1 LRRELE
7 LLWEFHGRRL
17 KVGTPPERLADRLA
31 FTQRPPLR
39 LAYCSSCQLVWRN
52 PAEAEAELR
61 AGYEEDAIDHDVL
74 DALHATQRS
83 AYDAQAQRLTRSHRG
98 TGEVLEIGSY
108 VGGFLA
114 AAGALGWRATGVDI
128 NRHTNDFTRG
138 LRLEVIDGDIS
149 DVDPSRRWDAIVAW
163 NCLDQLSDPR
173 DVVRQACG
181 RLRTGGT
188 FAARVPNGG
197 VYARRR
203 FSAEAVGTRAAV
215 SRGVLAQNNL
225 LGFPYRW
232 GFTPHSLARLLESVG
247 LRINGVVGD
256 VLVPL
261 ADEWTR
267 PWARAEER
275 LTKAAMRALARVRPN
290 DAPWFEIYASKI

>member
-1 LRRELE
+1 VRRELE

-17 KVGTPPERLADRLA
+17 KEGTPPERLADRLA

-39 LAYCSSCQLVWRN
+39 LAHCKACRLVWRN
-52 PAEAEAELR
+52 PAEAERELR
-61 AGYEEDAIDHDVL
+61 EEYEEAIDHGVL
-74 DALHATQRS
+74 DALHATQRT
-83 AYDAQAQRLTRSHRG
+83 AYDAQAGRLTRFHDG
-98 TGEVLEIGSY
+98 TGAVLEIGSY

-128 NRHTNDFTRG
+128 NAHTNDYTRG
-138 LRLEVIDGDIS
+138 LRLEAIDGDIFA
-149 DVDPSRRWDAIVAW
+149 VDQSRSWDAVVAW
-163 NCLDQLSDPR
+163 NCLDQLSDIK
-173 DVVRQACG
+173 DVVRQASL

-197 VYARRR
+197 LYANRRVVMHDR
-203 FSAEAVGTRAAV
+203 SARAALA
-215 SRGVLAQNNL
+215 RGVLAQNNL

-232 GFTPHSLARLLESVG
+232 GFTPHSLTQLLESVG
-247 LRINGVVGD
+247 LRVKAVVGD

-267 PWARAEER
+267 PWARVEER
-275 LTKAAMRALARVRPN
+275 IAKGLMRALARVRPT
-290 DAPWFEIYASKI
+290 DAPWFEIYATRI